1 MSIRVN
7 VYEVV
12 FLNINV
18 KQLDLI
24 EVVKC
29 NIHQIL
35 SVPPIMQMLSYMD
48 IVLENNTTVK
58 FCKIKDN
65 STVLLKIKSKQL
77 ANYIVRILLLY
88 STAHI

>member
-1 MSIRVN
+1 MSIRIN
-7 VYEVV
+7 VHEVV
-12 FLNINV
+12 FLNIDV

-24 EVVKC
+24 VVVKC

-48 IVLENNTTVK
+48 VVLENNKTVN

-65 STVLLKIKSKQL
+65 SMVLLKIKSE
-77 ANYIVRILLLY
+77 
-88 STAHI
+88 